1 MLNRMECAMI
11 PYALYPLT
19 NKRAVSHHSG
29 FDGNLS
35 IVTYK
40 TVQAIETV
48 GRWLARR
55 YRR

>member
-1 MLNRMECAMI
+1 MI

-48 GRWLARR
+48 GRWLAHR